1 MIIGAPFVVYG
12 TQCNFVIL
20 VSERRAELSYAVLL
34 GGFMHRRHFDGGFHF
49 SAVSTLPAFNRA
61 SILFTSMDVSW
72 FITIL
77 YRVLTRA
84 LNSLAPAGVGDY

>member
-1 MIIGAPFVVYG
+1 MIIGAPFVMYG

-20 VSERRAELSYAVLL
+20 VSERRAELSFAVLL
-34 GGFMHRRHFDGGFHF
+34 GWFYASSTFRWWVSLQRSIYSIPTF
-49 SAVSTLPAFNRA
+49 SRA

-84 LNSLAPAGVGDY
+84 LNSLAPVGVGA

>member
-20 VSERRAELSYAVLL
+20 VSERRAELSLL

-49 SAVSTLPAFNRA
+49 SAVSTLFQHLAE
-61 SILFTSMDVSW
+61 
-72 FITIL
+72 
-77 YRVLTRA
+77 RVFCL
-84 LNSLAPAGVGDY
+84 PVWM